1 MHPRA
6 LHHIGLCVAFY
17 ISRSLATPLPLYI
30 SLEGSTD
37 EEEISYI
44 NTSVSTRIIPTEY
57 QTTPANPAQEESD
70 FPKQLMAILGE
81 NMLLILVA
89 NSLVFL
95 AFLIICGAVCM
106 SRRHKVN
113 SYYPSS
119 FPSKM
124 YVDHTDKT
132 GGAKPFNEVQERASP
147 EQDHE
152 PVDSHKQLQ
161 AEIMRAASSLRTPN
175 KNINAT
181 ERSELFQKEK
191 DHSSEDGFAP
201 DHSSLDQHQLPTLP
215 EEQQLPEAAGS
226 SEMEPLEQPY
236 MEEEDAKEPSAGRS
250 LRPPSLHIHNDTAT
264 LQLLAGEKT
273 AF

>member
-6 LHHIGLCVAFY
+6 LHHIGLYVAFY
-17 ISRSLATPLPLYI
+17 FSRCLATSLPLYI

-44 NTSVSTRIIPTEY
+44 NASVSTRIIPTEY
-57 QTTPANPAQEESD
+57 QTTPVHPAREPD
-70 FPKQLMAILGE
+70 FPKQLMDILKE

-89 NSLVFL
+89 NSLIFL

-124 YVDHTDKT
+124 YVDHRDKT
-132 GGAKPFNEVQERASP
+132 GGATPFNEVQERASP
-147 EQDHE
+147 KQDHE
-152 PVDSHKQLQ
+152 PVSSHKQLQ

-175 KNINAT
+175 KNMNAA
-181 ERSELFQKEK
+181 ERSEPFQKEE
-191 DHSSEDGFAP
+191 DHSSEDGCTP
-201 DHSSLDQHQLPTLP
+201 DHRFLDHQQLPTLP
-215 EEQQLPEAAGS
+215 EEQQQLPEAAGS
-226 SEMEPLEQPY
+226 SEMEQPY
-236 MEEEDAKEPSAGRS
+236 KVEEDSKEASGGRS
-250 LRPPSLHIHNDTAT
+250 LRPSSLHIHNDTAT
-264 LQLLAGEKT
+264 LQLIAGEKT